1 MGFISNIK
9 QKSLFKILT
18 LNSLHILLKLIF
30 GFLTS
35 KAIAI
40 FVGPTGMGLLGNFRS
55 FLNLIENIAILG
67 FQNGIVKYVSENKDN
82 PSEFKKTV
90 FTSGVIVVVSSLVI
104 SLFLIFSIHYLTHSI
119 LKDQEFY
126 QYIFYV
132 LALLF
137 PFYIGSTFILSI
149 INGLHQYKNVIVIQ
163 LISGIITLVISLW
176 LIISFN
182 TIGAL
187 LSLIIG
193 QVILFL
199 ILVVQ
204 SIKNKLFKEVF
215 TFHNFDSNLV
225 KKFSE
230 FALMALVSGVIGSF
244 ILLQLR
250 NEIIN
255 QEGLFISGIYEGLQ
269 RISSYYLL
277 FITTIISLYFLP
289 KLSQTNSISDEKEIV
304 KDYLFQILPIFGLG
318 LLLLFVTKKY
328 VVQLLFT
335 SDFESM
341 ENLFL
346 WQLVG
351 DFLKAISLIFGY
363 LLIAKKNTK
372 VFIITEIFSLA
383 ILYFTTHYLLQHS
396 NIKGVVQ
403 AHVITYL
410 IYVIV
415 LVFYFRKLL
424 FSSSKKTIIE

>member
-137 PFYIGSTFILSI
+137 PFYIGSTYILSI
-149 INGLHQYKNVIVIQ
+149 INGLHQYRNVLVIQ

-277 FITTIISLYFLP
+277 FISTIISLYFLP
-289 KLSQTNSISDEKEIV
+289 KLSQTNSILEEKEIV

-318 LLLLFVTKKY
+318 LFFLFIFKKY
-328 VVQLLFT
+328 VVQVFFT

-351 DFLKAISLIFGY
+351 DFLKTISLIFGY

-383 ILYFTTHYLLQHS
+383 ILYFTTHFLLQHS

-403 AHVITYL
+403 AHAITYL

-415 LVFYFRKLL
+415 LVFYFKKLL
-424 FSSSKKTIIE
+424 FSSSEREIKL

>member
-35 KAIAI
+35 KAIAL

-67 FQNGIVKYVSENKDN
+67 FQNGIVKYVSENKNN
-82 PSEFKKTV
+82 PSDLKKTV
-90 FTSGVIVVVSSLVI
+90 FTSGVIIVVSSLII
-104 SLFLIFSIHYLTHSI
+104 SLFLIFSIDYLTHSI
-119 LKDQEFY
+119 LKDQDFY

-149 INGLHQYKNVIVIQ
+149 INGLHQYRNVIVIQ

-215 TFHNFDSNLV
+215 TFQYFDSNLV
-225 KKFSE
+225 KNFSE

-277 FITTIISLYFLP
+277 FISTIISLYFLP
-289 KLSQTNSISDEKEIV
+289 KLSQTNSISEEKEIV
-304 KDYLFQILPIFGLG
+304 KDYLFQILPVFGMG
-318 LLLLFVTKKY
+318 LFLLFVFKKY

-341 ENLFL
+341 ENLFF

-372 VFIITEIFSLA
+372 VFIITELFSLA

-403 AHVITYL
+403 AHAITYL

-415 LVFYFRKLL
+415 LVFYFKKLL
-424 FSSSKKTIIE
+424 FSSSEKEIKL